1 MDINEDNYLPRNE
14 AQDSDSEY
22 DQTMRKNLQM
32 YPEWQEKFLTWTW
45 QKIMQKLRDIGIS
58 TSRSEFE
65 EIAETCQSAH
75 QVSDILLSRM
85 TISTK
90 TWQNLGI
97 FWAACEAL
105 WERFLPDFLNVE
117 MFLKKI
123 DDVAYDII
131 EYKNIMR
138 MPEFLELYATFVED
152 VIGDSAPIKWDEI
165 DAWHSLDQNWLNNI
179 FSVFQFVLQT
189 YGEETARIHV
199 EGFQFLEKFERDGI
213 IPDIMECS
221 SAFVLYKV
229 WSNFVNGNEAE
240 TAKYIAHFEQHF
252 EPSEKF
258 YELLADLYKKPPV
271 YTYTPAN
278 EIKYLEYSSKMLDF
292 IEK

>member
-1 MDINEDNYLPRNE
+1 MPIGVDKDNYNY
-14 AQDSDSEY
+14 EY
-22 DQTMRKNLQM
+22 TLLDDMPFGWRIAFGEL
-32 YPEWQEKFLTWTW
+32 
-45 QKIMQKLRDIGIS
+45 IC
-58 TSRSEFE
+58 E
-65 EIAETCQSAH
+65 EIKN
-75 QVSDILLSRM
+75 IL
-85 TISTK
+85 
-90 TWQNLGI
+90 
-97 FWAACEAL
+97 
-105 WERFLPDFLNVE
+105 D
-117 MFLKKI
+117 
-123 DDVAYDII
+123 
-131 EYKNIMR
+131 EYK
-138 MPEFLELYATFVED
+138 A
-152 VIGDSAPIKWDEI
+152 
-165 DAWHSLDQNWLNNI
+165 NNDFHI
-179 FSVFQFVLQT
+179 V
-189 YGEETARIHV
+189 
-199 EGFQFLEKFERDGI
+199 QFLEKFERDGI